1 VDHWGTDE
9 RELVRRCRD
18 GSEAAYAELVRLHRP
33 RLYNLAFRLVADRET
48 AEDVV
53 QETFL
58 AAFKAI
64 DRFEPKPSLA
74 PWLNT
79 IAVRIAKRAAERG
92 RARPKASLDLIGAA
106 GDSPLALIQPIE
118 LDPAAHPEA
127 AAEAAELRR
136 EVDAVIEALP
146 FNYRSAVVLR
156 FVMGLD
162 YAAAA
167 QTMNVPLNTYKS
179 HLLRGTK
186 LLRAG
191 LARQLEPPAAPIVE
205 VAGNGHG
212 AGLDVEIVRAQAAVG
227 RSAGKR
233 LARQLEPPS
242 APIVEVAGTGHGA
255 GRDADMVR
263 AQAGVGRP
271 AVGRSAGSPTGPVEL
286 EGAAI
291 PRRASSVKS

>member
-1 VDHWGTDE
+1 MDDWGTDE

-33 RLYNLAFRLVADRET
+33 RLYNLAFRLVGDRET

-79 IAVRIAKRAAERG
+79 IAVRIAKRVAERG
-92 RARPKASLDLIGAA
+92 RARPKASLDRLVDA
-106 GDSPLALIQPIE
+106 DVSPLALIQPIE
-118 LDPAAHPEA
+118 LDPAADPQA

-136 EVDAVIEALP
+136 EVGAVIEGLP
-146 FNYRSAVVLR
+146 FSYRTAVVLR

-191 LARQLEPPAAPIVE
+191 LVRQLEPPPLPPAVPIVE

-212 AGLDVEIVRAQAAVG
+212 AGLDVELVRTQTAVGPGAGLDVELVRTHGAVG
-227 RSAGKR
+227 R
-233 LARQLEPPS
+233 P
-242 APIVEVAGTGHGA
+242 
-255 GRDADMVR
+255 
-263 AQAGVGRP
+263 
-271 AVGRSAGSPTGPVEL
+271 AGSPTGAVEL

-291 PRRASSVKS
+291 PRRASGLES

>member
-92 RARPKASLDLIGAA
+92 RARPKASLDLIVAA

-136 EVDAVIEALP
+136 EVDAVIEGLP
-146 FNYRSAVVLR
+146 FTYRSAVVLR

-162 YAAAA
+162 YAVAA

-212 AGLDVEIVRAQAAVG
+212 AGLDVEIVRAQAGVG
-227 RSAGKR
+227 RPAGNA
-233 LARQLEPPS
+233 LAPQLEPP
-242 APIVEVAGTGHGA
+242 AVQIVEVAGN
-255 GRDADMVR
+255 GRGVGLDVEKAR
-263 AQAGVGRP
+263 AQAAVKRP
-271 AVGRSAGSPTGPVEL
+271 AASPNGPVEL